1 MVNDEEELMSVK
13 DFKRILRTLTE
24 DIDEKLKLS
33 QEDSLYN
40 FFIENFSLTEI
51 IQDDKENVNFQKFR
65 QTYETYKMNIYD
77 LLDLMTGHY

>member
-1 MVNDEEELMSVK
+1 MSVK

-40 FFIENFSLTEI
+40 FFIENFTLTEI
-51 IQDDKENVNFQKFR
+51 IQDSKENVNF
-65 QTYETYKMNIYD
+65 
-77 LLDLMTGHY
+77 

>member
-1 MVNDEEELMSVK
+1 MSIK

-33 QEDSLYN
+33 TEDSLYN
-40 FFIENFSLTEI
+40 FFIENFTLTEI
-51 IQDDKENVNFQKFR
+51 IGDDKENVNFHKFR

>member
-1 MVNDEEELMSVK
+1 MMSVK

-40 FFIENFSLTEI
+40 FFIENFTLTEI
-51 IQDDKENVNFQKFR
+51 ISEKKENVNFQKFR

>member
-1 MVNDEEELMSVK
+1 MRVK

-33 QEDSLYN
+33 QADSLYN
-40 FFIENFSLTEI
+40 FFIENFTLCEI
-51 IQDDKENVNFQKFR
+51 IQEDRENVNFHKFR
-65 QTYETYKMNIYD
+65 QTYESYKMNIYD

>member
-1 MVNDEEELMSVK
+1 MSVK

-40 FFIENFSLTEI
+40 FFIENFTLTGI
-51 IQDDKENVNFQKFR
+51 IHESKENVNFQKFR